1 MTVSSTSTLN
11 SLVNNSTSPTNSTTG
26 AASSADTAASIG
38 NQFLTLLVTQL
49 KNQDPMNPMD
59 NSAMTTQLAQIS
71 TVTGINTL
79 NGTMNS
85 LAASLGSNSYMQA
98 AGLVG
103 HNVLVAGTQLQLASG
118 AASAGV
124 NLSSAA
130 DDVVITI
137 SDASGKAVRTIDLG
151 KESAGAQTF
160 KWDGKTDA
168 GASAADGAYT
178 FAVTATQGG
187 NSITVDPLMA
197 GNVTGVVLDSTGTT
211 QIQLGSLGRVPVSQI
226 IEIN

>member
-1 MTVSSTSTLN
+1 MTVSSTNALN
-11 SLVNNSTSPTNSTTG
+11 SLVNNSTSPTSSTTG
-26 AASSADTAASIG
+26 TATTDSAASIG

-85 LAASLGSNSYMQA
+85 LAASLGSNQYMQA

-103 HNVLVAGTQLQLASG
+103 HNVLVAGNQLQLASG
-118 AASAGV
+118 TASGGV
-124 NLSSAA
+124 NLPSAA

-178 FAVTATQGG
+178 FAITATQGG
-187 NSITVDPLMA
+187 NSITANPLMA

-211 QIQLGSLGRVPVSQI
+211 QIQLGALGRVPVAQI
-226 IEIN
+226 VEIN